1 VQSGQTRN
9 IASVITGCLLA
20 RIELMDAK
28 TQQRSLSGSFLLV
41 GDWAWLWLIALAPLV
56 VLLLPGHEFGIDWA
70 SHAWLTSYFG
80 EFFRHHFSFPEVLNT
95 NQLSGMPQPVFYGF
109 LLYPILGVISAVTG
123 AEIAIRLAVLA
134 VLLLQSRQVFRLVLQ
149 VSNDRALSLVTT
161 TVTCWSTYALTNLY
175 NRGALNELFA
185 VALLTSAVCAFARFV
200 LLAPEQRNPAVLLN
214 GFLFFVLAAGAHP
227 ITALFGGL
235 FLALVVAVLFLVA
248 RERRRMMGWF
258 ALGVLGAAL
267 ILSPWIY
274 AVLKFNSSLTVSEK
288 WAKIAYFT
296 RSIDSVSSRLMPFPY
311 DARTAGNAHVPR
323 YMSPYLDAQITSGLL
338 ILALVLT
345 ARLCW
350 KYHQGVRGNTR
361 GIGIVAVCWMMFL
374 LLFAL
379 SVTPS
384 LGLAMPSI
392 FKNLQFAYRLVSY
405 LNLCLLVII
414 IGALAAIPASAEGFM
429 PRGAKRWLLSG
440 TLAVAMC
447 GLVIKLNH
455 AAGVVTTIA
464 PATNESASDRALQ
477 LPDNFYGWEAYAITG
492 GSAGNLSPDAAV
504 LMKVG
509 KQSAFGEV
517 PPVTVQLTKAQ
528 NVLIHV
534 QPFPWNQLLID
545 GQPIAIEKGRR
556 LASGTIVA
564 LAAGT
569 HEIAYSWRPAAAWCW
584 LNACS
589 RIGTIL
595 WLSFAF
601 VMCIAP
607 GISKRR
613 RVAQALHLHD
623 LETSN
628 ASAPQ

>member
-1 VQSGQTRN
+1 MS
-9 IASVITGCLLA
+9 A
-20 RIELMDAK
+20 RPIELMDAK
-28 TQQRSLSGSFLLV
+28 TKQRSLTGPFLLV
-41 GDWAWLWLIALAPLV
+41 GDWAWLWLIALAPLIL
-56 VLLLPGHEFGIDWA
+56 LLLPGHEFGIDWA

-80 EFFRHHFSFPEVLNT
+80 EFFRHHFSFPDVLNT

-109 LLYPILGVISAVTG
+109 LLYPILGIISAITG
-123 AEIAIRLAVLA
+123 AEIAIRLAALA
-134 VLLLQSRQVFRLVLQ
+134 VLLLQSRQVFRLVSQ

-161 TVTCWSTYALTNLY
+161 AVTCWSTYALTNLY

-185 VALLTSAVCAFARFV
+185 VALLTSAVCAFIRFI
-200 LLAPEQRNPAVLLN
+200 LLAPEQRNPVVLLN

-235 FLALVVAVLFLVA
+235 FLAFVVAALFLIA
-248 RERRRMMGWF
+248 RERMRMMRWF
-258 ALGVLGAAL
+258 ALGALGAAL

-288 WAKIAYFT
+288 WARIAYF
-296 RSIDSVSSRLMPFPY
+296 SKNIDSVSSRLMPFPY
-311 DARTAGNAHVPR
+311 DARMAGNAHLPR

-338 ILALVLT
+338 LLAIVLT
-345 ARLCW
+345 ACVCW
-350 KYHQGVRGNTR
+350 KYGRGFRGNAR
-361 GIGIVAVCWMMFL
+361 GVGIVAVCWMMFL

-384 LGLAMPSI
+384 FGLAMPSI

-414 IGALAAIPASAEGFM
+414 IGALATVPASG
-429 PRGAKRWLLSG
+429 GWLSCNAKKWLLSG
-440 TLAVAMC
+440 TLAIAMF

-455 AAGVVTTIA
+455 AAGVVTITA
-464 PATNESASDRALQ
+464 SATSESASDRALQ

-492 GSAGNLSPDAAV
+492 GSTGSLSPDAAMR
-504 LMKVG
+504 MKVG

-517 PPVTVQLTKAQ
+517 PPVTVQLARAQ
-528 NVLIHV
+528 NILIHV
-534 QPFPWNQLLID
+534 QPFPWNRLLID
-545 GQPIAIEKGRR
+545 GQPIAIEDGRR

-569 HEIAYSWRPAAAWCW
+569 HEITYSWQPTTTWTW
-584 LNACS
+584 LNISS
-589 RIGTIL
+589 RIGIIL
-595 WLSFAF
+595 WLSYAFA
-601 VMCIAP
+601 MCIAP
-607 GISKRR
+607 RFSKRLCFAQWG
-613 RVAQALHLHD
+613 RVDKLGAN
-623 LETSN
+623 S

>member
-1 VQSGQTRN
+1 
-9 IASVITGCLLA
+9 
-20 RIELMDAK
+20 MDAK
-28 TQQRSLSGSFLLV
+28 TQQRSAAGSFRLV
-41 GDWAWLWLIALAPLV
+41 GDWAWLWLIALAPLI
-56 VLLLPGHEFGIDWA
+56 LLFLPGHEFGIDWA

-109 LLYPILGVISAVTG
+109 LLYPILGVMSAVTG
-123 AEIAIRLAVLA
+123 AEMAIRLAVLA

-149 VSNDRALSLVTT
+149 ISNDRALSLVTT
-161 TVTCWSTYALTNLY
+161 AVTCWSTYALTNLY

-185 VALLTSAVCAFARFV
+185 VALLTSAVCAFTRFI
-200 LLAPEQRNPAVLLN
+200 LLAPEQRNPVVLLN

-235 FLALVVAVLFLVA
+235 FLAFVVAALFLIA
-248 RERRRMMGWF
+248 RERMRMMRWF
-258 ALGVLGAAL
+258 TLGVIGSAL

-274 AVLKFNSSLTVSEK
+274 VVLNFNGSLTVSEK

-296 RSIDSVSSRLMPFPY
+296 KNIDSVSSRLMPFPY
-311 DARTAGNAHVPR
+311 DARMAGNAQLPR

-338 ILALVLT
+338 ILAMVLT
-345 ARLCW
+345 ACASGKHRENFRNNP
-350 KYHQGVRGNTR
+350 RGA
-361 GIGIVAVCWMMFL
+361 GIVALSWMMFL

-379 SVTPS
+379 SVAPS

-414 IGALAAIPASAEGFM
+414 IAALATIPASVEGFM
-429 PRGAKRWLLSG
+429 SRNVRKWLLSG
-440 TLAVAMC
+440 TLAVAIF

-455 AAGVVTTIA
+455 AAGVVTTTA
-464 PATNESASDRALQ
+464 RSTSESASDRALQ

-492 GSAGNLSPDAAV
+492 GSTGTLSPDAAI

-517 PPVTVQLTKAQ
+517 PSVTVQLARAQ

-534 QPFPWNQLLID
+534 QPFPWNRLLID
-545 GQPIAIEKGRR
+545 GKPVAIETSRR
-556 LASGTIVA
+556 LTSGTIVS
-564 LAAGT
+564 LTAGT
-569 HEIAYSWRPAAAWCW
+569 HEIGYHWRPAATWSW
-584 LNACS
+584 LNISS
-589 RIGTIL
+589 RIGIIL
-595 WLSFAF
+595 WFSFALA
-601 VMCIAP
+601 MGIKP
-607 GISKRR
+607 GFSKRWR
-613 RVAQALHLHD
+613 AAQWSRVD
-623 LETSN
+623 NLEASS
-628 ASAPQ
+628 ASAP